1 MCLWLFLYLKLVD
14 NIEEFLTKDHT
25 MNMLVF
31 KYDIVKQQSRVFD
44 KFFCIFDIALSDNS
58 QRFNTE
64 GQVVNVF
71 FKILYLTFLD
81 KTAKHFT
88 QKVRW
93 SLYFY
98 FNCIFEISRQ
108 LSKASHRR

>member
-1 MCLWLFLYLKLVD
+1 MIAKQRGVSQRMCLWLFLYLKLVD

-58 QRFNTE
+58 QRFHTE
-64 GQVVNVF
+64 GQVVNVL
-71 FKILYLTFLD
+71 FKILHM
-81 KTAKHFT
+81 K
-88 QKVRW
+88 
-93 SLYFY
+93 
-98 FNCIFEISRQ
+98 ISRQ
-108 LSKASHRR
+108 PSKASHRRLGC